1 MSFSLF
7 VAYQG
12 TGQNWQ
18 LHVPEKVAES
28 SADPIRLACQDF
40 FTIQS
45 AHQNDNEFHPRS
57 PKSLQLDNTAKMGR
71 VRTKVC
77 LIVPVHRQKT

>member
-1 MSFSLF
+1 ML
-7 VAYQG
+7 
-12 TGQNWQ
+12 
-18 LHVPEKVAES
+18 PEKS

-77 LIVPVHRQKT
+77 LIASKPPQKTRERQN